1 MTTSVLVKDNVF
13 PNVYDTVHVE
23 RSAFVHVAM
32 FACVHMSP
40 HLVHIAQP
48 YRCSCRLKQPTLFIG
63 GL

>member
-32 FACVHMSP
+32 FACVRMSP
-40 HLVHIAQP
+40 HLVHFRSHRQ
-48 YRCSCRLKQPTLFIG
+48 LLFSSG
-63 GL
+63 P